1 MGYRCIFVGVIMC
14 VGSNSRTERSLVY
27 FLIVSIILSQFC
39 FIRRVS
45 ANPAVAFAVADVF
58 AGVIARRAVVTAGMN
73 LARISATRFA
83 VRAAANDALF
93 AVPAASSL
101 RVGGYMT
108 FGAAATAIG
117 GYSVSSLLSNSDNLE
132 LATNATLNVDGSYTV
147 TINKDGVQKDIN
159 VNFQPEQLS
168 PVFIYIKSVTKGES
182 DKIVGV
188 SEGYT
193 YPDNAIFYTYKDGYS
208 APYLFGDNYQDVAMQ
223 AQQFKTYSKYK
234 PSYVDFRKTVT
245 NKRVNS
251 NGDISFTQQLYNF
264 RYIETESVFDFEI
277 SGIDADKSLIR
288 NPSYID
294 LYDPHIIGLPYY
306 YDVYVK
312 EVEHKKQINYDF
324 EPCKTTTHDN
334 GSTTTICMPPSDADY
349 INTDKDF
356 TYRLRVKTNTDF
368 KLARIDA
375 VAGKLSDIQN
385 DVKSSLQKQAIDYE
399 ALAKV
404 FNELMNDAASQTD
417 YDGVPFSSSK
427 PITANEIKAVA
438 QQMGANLTQYDL
450 MYSTIPDND
459 FLPNLENH
467 YSTIVNNS
475 TNNNGNNKHDDDD
488 DEIDAEFIPPQ
499 LEEIPTGSEIL
510 SFLDELFPFL
520 RNYEIKE
527 KSASC
532 PTAQIDAFGKSYT
545 IDTHCPLLQQNK
557 SLFQII
563 MLIVWAFVSLR
574 IILKA

>member
-1 MGYRCIFVGVIMC
+1 MGAFMRM
-14 VGSNSRTERSLVY
+14 GSYSRSKRSLVY
-27 FLIVSIILSQFC
+27 LLSTAIIFSPFFC
-39 FIRRVS
+39 LRPAV

-58 AGVIARRAVVTAGMN
+58 AGVIARRAAVTAGMN

-132 LATNATLNVDGSYTV
+132 LATNATLNADGSYTV

-159 VNFQPEQLS
+159 VNFNPEELS

-182 DKIVGV
+182 DKIAGV

-223 AQQFKTYSKYK
+223 AQQFKTYSNYK

-245 NKRVNS
+245 NKHVNS

-294 LYDPHIIGLPYY
+294 LYDPNIVGLPYY

-312 EVEHKKQINYDF
+312 EIEHKKQINYDF

-334 GSTTTICMPPSDADY
+334 GSTTTICMPPADADY

-385 DVKSSLQKQAIDYE
+385 DVKSSLQNQAIDYDV
-399 ALAKV
+399 LAKL
-404 FNELMNDAASQTD
+404 FNELMHDAVAQTD

-427 PITANEIKAVA
+427 PITANEIKNVA

-467 YSTIVNNS
+467 YSTIINNS

-488 DEIDAEFIPPQ
+488 DDDDEIDAEFIPPE